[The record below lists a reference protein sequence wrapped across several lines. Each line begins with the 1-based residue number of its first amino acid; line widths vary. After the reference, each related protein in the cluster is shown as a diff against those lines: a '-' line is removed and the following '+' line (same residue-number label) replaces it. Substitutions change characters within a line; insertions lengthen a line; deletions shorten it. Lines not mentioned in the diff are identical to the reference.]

1 MTELTACFLQFL
13 SAIYTEAG
21 SSQLDANTLGI
32 ITVLV
37 TFALCMIAISNIIG
51 IEKSSALFL
60 HKYFKKRPLYYI
72 TKQTKSQAE
81 L

>member
-21 SSQLDANTLGI
+21 SSQL
-32 ITVLV
+32 
-37 TFALCMIAISNIIG
+37 LCQYSWHNNRFGYFRIVYDSN
-51 IEKSSALFL
+51 
-60 HKYFKKRPLYYI
+60 
-72 TKQTKSQAE
+72 KQYHRNRKD

>member
-51 IEKSSALFL
+51 IEKICDNMLIIDKTQRDSSVLL
-60 HKYFKKRPLYYI
+60 HVYTY
-72 TKQTKSQAE
+72 T
-81 L
+81 